1 MKNLKEQNKISK
13 ILISWP
19 FIIILF
25 IIVVIFI
32 INLFS
37 FSRKMQESIKN
48 KEIVEQRIVEIN
60 KNKEKLQNNIKKL
73 QSDNGIEENIRENFG
88 LIKEGEGVVVIVDN
102 ESEVELNEKRT
113 FWTKIKDIFH

>member
-25 IIVVIFI
+25 VIVVIFI

-48 KEIVEQRIVEIN
+48 KEIVEQRIIEIN

-73 QSDNGIEENIRENFG
+73 QSENGIEENIRENFG

-102 ESEVELNEKRT
+102 KNEVVPKEEST
-113 FWTKIKDIFH
+113 FWTKIRDLFH